1 MSEPP
6 VEVLAFLRE
15 HPSLRLEPGAAKV
28 KCALTGHELPCRLP
42 ELQVYTR
49 GKKYRRLVSASPAF
63 DYAEFEPH
71 IVPSTKNPHQLFCR
85 LTLRHINKVPEHVLR
100 HTQGQRYQRALREYE
115 RCQKQ
120 GAEYVAACLLHRR
133 RRRED
138 RVDGA
143 GPPRRGEA
151 FWEPSS
157 GEDGAATSDSDD
169 SMTDLYPPEVF
180 TRKDP
185 GGTEHGDGTED
196 FLTEGED
203 ERPRGLTE
211 TGPGGGEETRG
222 DQEPVL
228 KRRKRQLGSAK
239 KFRRHHRKPKSFSSF
254 KQSG

>member
-6 VEVLAFLRE
+6 AEVLAFLRE

-42 ELQVYTR
+42 ELQVYTC

-100 HTQGQRYQRALREYE
+100 HTQGQRYQRALRELAGDE
-115 RCQKQ
+115 
-120 GAEYVAACLLHRR
+120 R

-138 RVDGA
+138 QVDGA

-157 GEDGAATSDSDD
+157 GEDGAAASDSDD
-169 SMTDLYPPEVF
+169 SMTDLYPPELF

-211 TGPGGGEETRG
+211 TGPGGREETRG

-228 KRRKRQLGSAK
+228 KRRKTVGLSEEVQTS
-239 KFRRHHRKPKSFSSF
+239 PP
-254 KQSG
+254 

>member
-6 VEVLAFLRE
+6 AEVLAFLRE

-100 HTQGQRYQRALREYE
+100 HTQGQRYQRALRE
-115 RCQKQ
+115 
-120 GAEYVAACLLHRR
+120 
-133 RRRED
+133 
-138 RVDGA
+138 
-143 GPPRRGEA
+143 
-151 FWEPSS
+151 S
-157 GEDGAATSDSDD
+157 
-169 SMTDLYPPEVF
+169 EVF